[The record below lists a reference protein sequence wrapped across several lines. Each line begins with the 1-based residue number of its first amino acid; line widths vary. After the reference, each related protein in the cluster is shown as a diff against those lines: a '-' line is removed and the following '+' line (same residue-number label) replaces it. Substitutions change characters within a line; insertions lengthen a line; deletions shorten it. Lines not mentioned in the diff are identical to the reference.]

1 MKLLNQSKLG
11 LLAILAL
18 AITLTSCKKLDN
30 LVQVNVALQ
39 MAQVPFTIDTT
50 STAGTTSS
58 TGIVYYNV
66 DSAIKASTNN
76 TSFGVGNIKSAMID
90 SVVITLTSPNTAT
103 FSGVTNVYAS
113 FYSNTNTS
121 PTTITANANGST
133 SSSLTLLPLS
143 PNPDLTSYLKATS
156 FTYTFTCTH
165 PAVTTPIQ
173 ANAAVYF
180 HLAVGPN

>member
-18 AITLTSCKKLDN
+18 VLTLTSCKKLDN
-30 LVQVNVALQ
+30 LVQVNLELQ

-66 DSAIKASTNN
+66 DSAIKASNA
-76 TSFGVGNIKSAMID
+76 SFGVGNIKSAKVD
-90 SVVITLTSPNTAT
+90 SVVITLTSPNAT
-103 FSGVTNVYAS
+103 FSSVTNTSAS
-113 FYSNTNTS
+113 FYSNSVAT
-121 PTTITANANGST
+121 PVTIASNANGSAL
-133 SSSLTLLPLS
+133 SSLTLTPSSTL
-143 PNPDLTSYLKATS
+143 DLTSYLQSTS
-156 FTYTFTCTH
+156 FTYTFTSTH
-165 PAVTTPIQ
+165 PAVLPSPIH

-180 HLAVGPN
+180 HLVVGPN